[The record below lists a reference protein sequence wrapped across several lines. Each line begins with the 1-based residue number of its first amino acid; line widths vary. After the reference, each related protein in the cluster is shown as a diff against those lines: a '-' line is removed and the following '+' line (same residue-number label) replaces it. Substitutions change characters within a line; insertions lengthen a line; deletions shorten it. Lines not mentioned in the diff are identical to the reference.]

1 MKNDLVVMDNNLIR
15 ASYKLT
21 ANEMRLVLCALAQI
35 PKDAEVDPGKAY
47 YITKEDFVK
56 LGVEPKN
63 VAREIREACSELLNR
78 IVVVDTAMGKLKF
91 HWLHSV
97 LHFKSEIFE
106 RLKKE
111 YPNSKND
118 EEFIQQLRK
127 YNLLDSL
134 PIIAK
139 SDDNIVARI
148 VFHENMI
155 PYISQLKEQFTKL
168 NLKDVFQFSS
178 FYSFRFYLMMMQFK
192 ETGFCKISIAELR
205 DSLDLNNKYQLF
217 ADLKKWVIDTA
228 IDEINEK
235 SPHTVGYELIKK
247 RAMECLFW
255 ARPTPRWSQ
264 TTWWMPQGSCRR
276 ESSAPWPC
284 PPSQGP
290 SGSEVLRVTCSH
302 TRSAPRG
309 APPSPRVADSTPPL
323 WGSRTTLRTTMTPT
337 PRSFCSEPAQSI
349 PQPTEGLCST
359 EMVILPTPPG

>member
-247 RAMECLFW
+247 GRTYTHLELRFKEKKAEIKTVKCPNTIDMFEEPKDTFIKMSDSQLDTFASKLADLGEVQAMANVGEEMPSFK
-255 ARPTPRWSQ
+255 ARLRSMLKDPERQ
-264 TTWWMPQGSCRR
+264 KKLINHLKEVGFK
-276 ESSAPWPC
+276 ESKK
-284 PPSQGP
+284 
-290 SGSEVLRVTCSH
+290 
-302 TRSAPRG
+302 
-309 APPSPRVADSTPPL
+309 
-323 WGSRTTLRTTMTPT
+323 
-337 PRSFCSEPAQSI
+337 
-349 PQPTEGLCST
+349 
-359 EMVILPTPPG
+359 

>member
-247 RAMECLFW
+247 GRTYTHLELRFKEKKAEIKTVKCPNTIDMFEEPKDTFIKMSDSQLDTFASKLADLGEVQAMANVGEEMPSFK
-255 ARPTPRWSQ
+255 AR
-264 TTWWMPQGSCRR
+264 
-276 ESSAPWPC
+276 
-284 PPSQGP
+284 
-290 SGSEVLRVTCSH
+290 LRSMLKDPEKQ
-302 TRSAPRG
+302 RK
-309 APPSPRVADSTPPL
+309 L
-323 WGSRTTLRTTMTPT
+323 
-337 PRSFCSEPAQSI
+337 
-349 PQPTEGLCST
+349 
-359 EMVILPTPPG
+359 LPYLNQIGFKTHKP

>member
-21 ANEMRLVLCALAQI
+21 ANEMRLILVALSQM
-35 PKDAEVDPGKAY
+35 PKDPDEPIDPKQAY
-47 YITKEDFVK
+47 YISKDDFVR
-56 LGVEPKN
+56 LGVKPNN
-63 VAREIREACSELLNR
+63 VAREIREACSDLLNR
-78 IVVVDTAMGKLKF
+78 VVVLDTPIGDLGV
-91 HWLHSV
+91 HWVHNI
-97 LHFKSEIFE
+97 LHFKTEVFE

-111 YPNSKND
+111 YPNAKND
-118 EEFIQQLRK
+118 EEFINTLRLH
-127 YNLLDSL
+127 NLLDSL

-247 RAMECLFW
+247 GRTYTHLEEIKFKKKAKETSNRCPDTIDMFEEPKDTFIKLSDAQLDTFSSKLSELGAVQSMANVGEDMKPFI
-255 ARPTPRWSQ
+255 AR
-264 TTWWMPQGSCRR
+264 
-276 ESSAPWPC
+276 
-284 PPSQGP
+284 
-290 SGSEVLRVTCSH
+290 LRSMLQD
-302 TRSAPRG
+302 PEKQKI
-309 APPSPRVADSTPPL
+309 L
-323 WGSRTTLRTTMTPT
+323 
-337 PRSFCSEPAQSI
+337 I
-349 PQPTEGLCST
+349 PYLKKLGFKP
-359 EMVILPTPPG
+359 

>member
-247 RAMECLFW
+247 GRTYTHLELRFKEKNAEKGQSKCPKTIDMFEEQENNFLKLSNPQLDMFSSKLVDLAEVQDMAHAGEDMKPFI
-255 ARPTPRWSQ
+255 AR
-264 TTWWMPQGSCRR
+264 
-276 ESSAPWPC
+276 
-284 PPSQGP
+284 
-290 SGSEVLRVTCSH
+290 LRSMLQD
-302 TRSAPRG
+302 PEKQKI
-309 APPSPRVADSTPPL
+309 L
-323 WGSRTTLRTTMTPT
+323 
-337 PRSFCSEPAQSI
+337 I
-349 PQPTEGLCST
+349 PYLKKLGFKP
-359 EMVILPTPPG
+359 

>member
-56 LGVEPKN
+56 RGVEPKN

-247 RAMECLFW
+247 GRTYTHLELRFKEKKAEIKTVKCPNTIDMFEEPKDTFIKMSDSQLDTFASKLADLGEVQAMANVGEEMPSFK
-255 ARPTPRWSQ
+255 ARLRSILKDPEKQKKLLPYLSQ
-264 TTWWMPQGSCRR
+264 IGFKTHKS
-276 ESSAPWPC
+276 
-284 PPSQGP
+284 
-290 SGSEVLRVTCSH
+290 
-302 TRSAPRG
+302 
-309 APPSPRVADSTPPL
+309 
-323 WGSRTTLRTTMTPT
+323 
-337 PRSFCSEPAQSI
+337 
-349 PQPTEGLCST
+349 
-359 EMVILPTPPG
+359 